1 MTVMNLVTALN
12 TGLRRALED
21 DRRVV
26 IMGEDVGRLGGV
38 FRVTDALQKDF
49 GDTRVIDMPLAE
61 SGIVGT
67 ASVLPCADIGLSAKF
82 NSTGLS
88 TRLSIRSSRRWP
100 RSSTA
105 PEALPLRH

>member
-38 FRVTDALQKDF
+38 FRVTDACRR
-49 GDTRVIDMPLAE
+49 T
-61 SGIVGT
+61 
-67 ASVLPCADIGLSAKF
+67 SA
-82 NSTGLS
+82 TLG
-88 TRLSIRSSRRWP
+88 
-100 RSSTA
+100 
-105 PEALPLRH
+105 

>member
-26 IMGEDVGRLGGV
+26 LMGEDVGRLGGV

-67 ASVLPCADIGLSAKF
+67 AFGLA
-82 NSTGLS
+82 
-88 TRLSIRSSRRWP
+88 
-100 RSSTA
+100 
-105 PEALPLRH
+105 